1 MEIQDYKD
9 LLDLKDA
16 ELDSL
21 RLELEESKGPF
32 SLEMARTLEQ
42 ELGLELEKEVS
53 RSYQLEQDKKKLE
66 TTVSGLRV
74 GRYAAGT
81 V

>member
-32 SLEMARTLEQ
+32 SLEMAHTLEQ

-53 RSYQLEQDKKKLE
+53 RSFQLEQDKKKLE
-66 TTVSGLRV
+66 TTISSLRV
-74 GRYAAGT
+74 GRYAAGI